1 MVIKDTKYQVVINT
15 VLIILS
21 LMCVMP
27 FILLLSSSIASETAL
42 VKTGYRFWPTE
53 IDLSAYKY
61 LLMDSTSIVRGY
73 AISFFVTIV
82 GTLTSLMLTTLYAY
96 PLSRKNL
103 PGRNIFAF
111 YIFFTM
117 LFNGGLVPGYMMWT
131 QMFHIKNTIFAL
143 IVPGLLLNAFNVI
156 MMRTYFTTNIP
167 EEVLEAAR
175 IDGGGEL
182 YILTKVVLPMS
193 KPIIVTLVDC
203 GVKSNII
210 RCLLKRG
217 VEVIRVPW
225 DYDFNGL
232 DFDGLFISNGP
243 GDPDTCDA
251 AVQNIRKAM
260 QNEKLPIFGI
270 CMGNQLLS
278 KAGGAKIYKLKY
290 GHRSHNQPVR
300 MVGTERCF
308 ITSQNH
314 GYAVDNNTLGADWEP
329 LFINMNDGSNEGIR
343 HKCNP
348 WFSAQFHPEAAS
360 GPTDTEFL
368 FDEFVKLL

>member
-27 FILLLSSSIASETAL
+27 FILLLSSSITSETAL

-193 KPIIVTLVDC
+193 KPIIVTLVLLIGLSYWNDWLN
-203 GVKSNII
+203 GLYYVNRDNLYSIQV
-210 RCLLKRG
+210 LLKKMMDDIEMIKKSFRSRSKYHEDALHFHSYG
-217 VEVIRVPW
+217 SGGYGSTAYHVCLSILPEVLCQR
-225 DYDFNGL
+225 Y
-232 DFDGLFISNGP
+232 
-243 GDPDTCDA
+243 C
-251 AVQNIRKAM
+251 
-260 QNEKLPIFGI
+260 
-270 CMGNQLLS
+270 
-278 KAGGAKIYKLKY
+278 
-290 GHRSHNQPVR
+290 HRSSKRINKEE
-300 MVGTERCF
+300 TE
-308 ITSQNH
+308 
-314 GYAVDNNTLGADWEP
+314 
-329 LFINMNDGSNEGIR
+329 
-343 HKCNP
+343 
-348 WFSAQFHPEAAS
+348 
-360 GPTDTEFL
+360 
-368 FDEFVKLL
+368 

>member
-27 FILLLSSSIASETAL
+27 FILLLSSSITSETAL

-193 KPIIVTLVDC
+193 KPIIVTLVLLIGLSYWNDWLYSIQ
-203 GVKSNII
+203 V
-210 RCLLKRG
+210 LLKKMMDDIEMIKKASAAG
-217 VEVIRVPW
+217 ASTMKMPSISIRM
-225 DYDFNGL
+225 
-232 DFDGLFISNGP
+232 
-243 GDPDTCDA
+243 
-251 AVQNIRKAM
+251 AVAVM
-260 QNEKLPIFGI
+260 GALPIMCVYPFF
-270 CMGNQLLS
+270 Q
-278 KAGGAKIYKLKY
+278 KY
-290 GHRSHNQPVR
+290 
-300 MVGTERCF
+300 
-308 ITSQNH
+308 
-314 GYAVDNNTLGADWEP
+314 
-329 LFINMNDGSNEGIR
+329 
-343 HKCNP
+343 
-348 WFSAQFHPEAAS
+348 
-360 GPTDTEFL
+360 
-368 FDEFVKLL
+368 FVKGIVIGAVKG

>member
-27 FILLLSSSIASETAL
+27 FILLLSSSITSETAL

-193 KPIIVTLVDC
+193 KPIIVTLVLLIGLSYWNDWLN
-203 GVKSNII
+203 GLYYVNRDNLYSIQV
-210 RCLLKRG
+210 LLKKMMDDIEMIKKASAAG
-217 VEVIRVPW
+217 ASTMEMPSISIRM
-225 DYDFNGL
+225 
-232 DFDGLFISNGP
+232 
-243 GDPDTCDA
+243 
-251 AVQNIRKAM
+251 AVAVM
-260 QNEKLPIFGI
+260 GALPIMCVYPFF
-270 CMGNQLLS
+270 Q
-278 KAGGAKIYKLKY
+278 KY
-290 GHRSHNQPVR
+290 
-300 MVGTERCF
+300 
-308 ITSQNH
+308 
-314 GYAVDNNTLGADWEP
+314 
-329 LFINMNDGSNEGIR
+329 
-343 HKCNP
+343 
-348 WFSAQFHPEAAS
+348 
-360 GPTDTEFL
+360 
-368 FDEFVKLL
+368 FVKGIVIGAVKG

>member
-27 FILLLSSSIASETAL
+27 FILLLSSSITSETAL

-193 KPIIVTLVDC
+193 KPIIVTLVLLIGLSYWNDWLN
-203 GVKSNII
+203 GLYYVNRDNLYSIQV
-210 RCLLKRG
+210 LLKKMMDDIEMIKKASAAG
-217 VEVIRVPW
+217 ASTTKMPSISIRM
-225 DYDFNGL
+225 
-232 DFDGLFISNGP
+232 
-243 GDPDTCDA
+243 
-251 AVQNIRKAM
+251 AVAVM
-260 QNEKLPIFGI
+260 GALPIMCVYPFF
-270 CMGNQLLS
+270 Q
-278 KAGGAKIYKLKY
+278 KY
-290 GHRSHNQPVR
+290 
-300 MVGTERCF
+300 
-308 ITSQNH
+308 
-314 GYAVDNNTLGADWEP
+314 
-329 LFINMNDGSNEGIR
+329 
-343 HKCNP
+343 
-348 WFSAQFHPEAAS
+348 
-360 GPTDTEFL
+360 
-368 FDEFVKLL
+368 FVKGIVIGAVKG

>member
-27 FILLLSSSIASETAL
+27 FILLLSSSITSETAL

-193 KPIIVTLVDC
+193 KPIIVTLVLLIGLSYWNDWLN
-203 GVKSNII
+203 GLYYVNRDNLYSIQV
-210 RCLLKRG
+210 LLKKMMDDIEMIKKASAAGASTRKMPSIS
-217 VEVIRVPW
+217 IRM
-225 DYDFNGL
+225 
-232 DFDGLFISNGP
+232 
-243 GDPDTCDA
+243 
-251 AVQNIRKAM
+251 AVAVM
-260 QNEKLPIFGI
+260 GALPIMCVYPFF
-270 CMGNQLLS
+270 Q
-278 KAGGAKIYKLKY
+278 KY
-290 GHRSHNQPVR
+290 
-300 MVGTERCF
+300 
-308 ITSQNH
+308 
-314 GYAVDNNTLGADWEP
+314 
-329 LFINMNDGSNEGIR
+329 
-343 HKCNP
+343 
-348 WFSAQFHPEAAS
+348 
-360 GPTDTEFL
+360 
-368 FDEFVKLL
+368 FVKGIVIGAVKG

>member
-1 MVIKDTKYQVVINT
+1 MVIKDTKYQVVVNT

-27 FILLLSSSIASETAL
+27 FILLLSSSITSETAL

-53 IDLSAYKY
+53 SDLSAFKY
-61 LLMDSTSIVRGY
+61 LLMDSSSIVRGY

-193 KPIIVTLVDC
+193 KPIIVTLVLLIGLSYWNDWLN
-203 GVKSNII
+203 GLYYVNRENLY
-210 RCLLKRG
+210 RCRVLLKKRMEDIELLKQAAAAG
-217 VEVIRVPW
+217 ASTMKMPSISIRM
-225 DYDFNGL
+225 
-232 DFDGLFISNGP
+232 
-243 GDPDTCDA
+243 
-251 AVQNIRKAM
+251 AVAVM
-260 QNEKLPIFGI
+260 GALPIMCVYPFF
-270 CMGNQLLS
+270 Q
-278 KAGGAKIYKLKY
+278 KY
-290 GHRSHNQPVR
+290 
-300 MVGTERCF
+300 
-308 ITSQNH
+308 
-314 GYAVDNNTLGADWEP
+314 
-329 LFINMNDGSNEGIR
+329 
-343 HKCNP
+343 
-348 WFSAQFHPEAAS
+348 
-360 GPTDTEFL
+360 
-368 FDEFVKLL
+368 FVKGIVIGAVKG